1 MQQIIHALG
10 DQVPIT
16 VFGRGVHHNWDELI
30 ATGANALSID
40 WNIDLPRLSQ
50 QLPDHIALQGNLDP
64 ALLTAAPEVAAE
76 KTRELLDR
84 MQGRS
89 GFIFN
94 LGHGVPP
101 NASVETIAAI
111 AQTVQTYHG

>member
-76 KTRELLDR
+76 KRGNCSIACRVDLD
-84 MQGRS
+84 S
-89 GFIFN
+89 SLI
-94 LGHGVPP
+94 LGMAYRPMHL
-101 NASVETIAAI
+101 
-111 AQTVQTYHG
+111 